1 MKDTS
6 TLRLVFPQ
14 WQGGGTIADFI
25 PDLPAEDAYKGY
37 FLGSQLLNLLAPAA
51 RGNSVEIPVSLD
63 IADRAEKKGIIAYD
77 SIMKNTRAALEVLQ
91 QHNPQRIVT
100 LGGECSVS
108 VVPFTWLAHKYQND
122 VAVVWIDAHP
132 DLNYPGES
140 TKGYH
145 AMALAA
151 VLGKGEADLLNRLPA
166 QVDPARALIVG
177 LRSWE
182 KEGGTPERQR
192 ELGVKSYPPAEVA
205 LNSDA
210 VLDWLKHSG
219 ASKVLIHFDLD
230 VIDPG
235 EMIAAVGTDPDGM
248 KISQVT
254 RLIRDI
260 NHQFDIIGLTVAE
273 PMPRIAIKIRNLLAD
288 LPLL

>member
-140 TKGYH
+140 HKGYH